1 VNARAQSE
9 TIGMVLLLGLTVI
22 GTTGIVVFGST
33 ALNDTENAMERAN
46 VENSMKQLDAR
57 ASRVAIGGSAAQEVH
72 IPQDGQGTL
81 RSEADVGWINVTVTN
96 RSDGTTTT
104 VVNQSLGQ
112 VVYDRGGT
120 KIAYQGGGIWR
131 KQANKSVM
139 LSSPEMHF
147 RGQTLTLPIVAIDED
162 GNLGQRVRVAS
173 NGSAERKFPGTTGFQ
188 NPISGKKQVNVT
200 IKSEYYDAWAEFM
213 RNRAGGVLHVDHQKE
228 TVTLELVS
236 ERVRKKSNVQ
246 GAIFA
251 TTSGTGTKIDIDNG
265 AYIAS
270 YNSSKYENSG
280 DRDESVNGTKDEG
293 EVKVSG
299 TVKLNSGGAEVR
311 GNVSVGNKAKLS
323 TDSVNIT
330 GHLTC
335 YEGEGSR
342 GNCVPN
348 RADRIDQID
357 DDEPD
362 ADSVSEID
370 ETLPRPDTVEEI
382 FGFTTAEK
390 IDGIRNTNNN
400 SDASDINGGNFVN
413 DDTVEVG
420 PGSYYLNDLVANGN
434 QIIKLNLTKDGG
446 GNITLAVDG
455 QFKLTESAQVCVIYD
470 ESDSENQ
477 VRTFLA
483 GGGPGRGTTNL
494 LLDSGGDVLT
504 VDKDNLDD
512 PDYDCDDEGDGQ
524 DLAYDDDNPTATY
537 NGTHQANKFWVYSA
551 PGINAEFMQRTDFTG
566 VVYAP
571 DTKSSKGNVV
581 IHGGRI
587 YGAVVAQVTDMD
599 QNNRVGAIYYDT
611 ALGEQSAVRS
621 VNGVKPVKVS
631 YLHVSVNRVN
641 VSDAS

>member
-9 TIGMVLLLGLTVI
+9 TLGVVLLLGLTVI

-33 ALNDTENAMERAN
+33 ALQDTENAMEQSN

-57 ASRVAIGGSAAQEVH
+57 ASRVAIGGSAAQEVE
-72 IPQDGQGTL
+72 IPQGGQGTL
-81 RSEADVGWINVTVTN
+81 TSEADSGWINVTVTN
-96 RSDGTTTT
+96 RSDGTKTT

-112 VVYDRGGT
+112 VVYERSGT
-120 KIAYQGGGIWR
+120 KIGYQGGGVWR
-131 KQANKSVM
+131 KEGNNSVM

-147 RGQTLTLPIVAIDED
+147 RGQTLTLPIVTIDED
-162 GNLGQRVRVAS
+162 GHLGQRVRVTS

-188 NPISGKKQVNVT
+188 NPISGNKQVNITV
-200 IKSEYYDAWAEFM
+200 KSEYYQAWAQFM
-213 RNRAGGVLHVDHQKE
+213 RDRAGGVVHVDHDTE

-236 ERVRKKSNVQ
+236 QRFGEESNVQ

-251 TTSGTGTKIDIDNG
+251 TSGGTGTKIDIDNG
-265 AYIAS
+265 AYVAS
-270 YNSSKYENSG
+270 YNSSEYDNSG
-280 DRDESVNGTKDEG
+280 NRSKSVNGTKDEG

-311 GNVSVGNKAKLS
+311 GNVSVGNKAKLD
-323 TDSVNIT
+323 TDTVSIT

-342 GNCVPN
+342 GQCVPN
-348 RADRIDQID
+348 YGDRISQID

-362 ADSVSEID
+362 PDSVSNVSD
-370 ETLPRPDTVEEI
+370 TLPRAETVEEM

-400 SDASDINGGNFVN
+400 SEAADIDNEKFV
-413 DDTVEVG
+413 DDSTVEVG
-420 PGSYYLNDLVANGN
+420 PGSYYLDELVANGN
-434 QIIKLNLTKDGG
+434 KIIKLNLTKDGG

-455 QFKLTESAQVCVIYD
+455 KMELTESAQLCIIYD
-470 ESDSENQ
+470 DAGSNNK

-483 GGGPGRGTTNL
+483 GGGPGAGSDNL
-494 LLDSGGDVLT
+494 IMDSGADVLT
-504 VDKDNLDD
+504 VHKDNLDD
-512 PDYDCDDEGDGQ
+512 PDYDCDDDGDGQ
-524 DLAYDDDNPTATY
+524 DESYDPSNPPATY
-537 NGTHQANKFWVYSA
+537 NGTHQANKFWLYSA
-551 PGINAEFMQRTDFTG
+551 PGIQAEFKQRVDFTG

-571 DTKSSKGNVV
+571 DTRSSTANIV

-599 QNNRVGAIYYDT
+599 ENNRVGAIYFDT
-611 ALGEQSAVRS
+611 ALGDASVRQ
-621 VNGVKPVKVS
+621 VEGVKPVKVS
-631 YLHVSVNRVN
+631 YLHVSVNRIN
-641 VSDAS
+641 VTDAS